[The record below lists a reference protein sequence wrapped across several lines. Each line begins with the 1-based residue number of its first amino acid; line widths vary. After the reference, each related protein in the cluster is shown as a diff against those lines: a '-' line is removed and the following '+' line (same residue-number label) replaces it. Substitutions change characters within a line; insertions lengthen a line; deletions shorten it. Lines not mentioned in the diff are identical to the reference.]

1 MGVVDDIRARLDI
14 VSVVSEYVALQKA
27 GRSFKAACPF
37 HSERTP
43 SFHVN
48 PERQSWRC
56 FGACATGGDIF
67 SFVMRKEN
75 LEFGDALRLLA
86 QKAGV
91 ELTAKSQEERD
102 HNDTLYSINKEASR
116 FYREALASPQG
127 ATARKYLDGRGVNAE
142 SRARFEL
149 GFSLDS
155 WDALKNHLLLLG
167 FKEDDVIA
175 AGLLHKNEKG
185 NVWDFFRGRLIFPIH
200 DRQGRVAGF
209 GARALDD
216 STPKYINTS
225 QTPIFNK
232 RDTLYAMHLA
242 AGPIRTQNAAVIVE
256 GYMDA
261 IAAHEHGY
269 NNVVASM
276 GTALTE
282 QQVAQ
287 LKSIA
292 KNIILALDADAAG
305 QQATQR
311 DLDAT
316 WQAFQHQKVNQR
328 SRVGDFYFREPF
340 NLKVALIS
348 QGHDPDELIR
358 QDANQWEQLI
368 QEAIHFLDFRIPAIT
383 RQFDISTGQGKAQV
397 VEKLFPMIASLD
409 NQFDQE
415 RYFSKLAQTLGV
427 TEEALKASVSRPRA
441 RSTRRGQSAS
451 GGADSARTPEIS
463 VSPLSSRPEDA
474 LEDYALALLLSR
486 PDLKEAMS
494 DFDAACLRNV
504 ENREVFTAWLNYN
517 TMDAL
522 KESLDRS
529 LHERLARLTQKE
541 MPSTDRLESEKA
553 LRQCRQR
560 LEQRHQKEIQESM
573 LASEDANTPPPRE
586 IEAGIVAVNEKIR
599 RLSLPLD
606 SAG

>member
-91 ELTAKSQEERD
+91 ELITKSQEERD
-102 HNDTLYSINKEASR
+102 HNDVLYSINKEAAR

-155 WDALKNHLLLLG
+155 WDSLKSHLLSLG
-167 FKEDDVIA
+167 FREDDAIA
-175 AGLLHKNEKG
+175 AGLLHKNESGK
-185 NVWDFFRGRLIFPIH
+185 VWDFFRGRLMFPIH

-232 RDTLYAMHLA
+232 RDTLYALHLA

-316 WQAFQHQKVNQR
+316 WQAFQHQKINQR

-368 QEAIHFLDFRIPAIT
+368 QEAIHFLDFRIPAIA

-397 VEKLFPMIASLD
+397 VEMLFPMIASLD

-441 RSTRRGQSAS
+441 RSSRRGQS
-451 GGADSARTPEIS
+451 
-463 VSPLSSRPEDA
+463 
-474 LEDYALALLLSR
+474 
-486 PDLKEAMS
+486 
-494 DFDAACLRNV
+494 
-504 ENREVFTAWLNYN
+504 
-517 TMDAL
+517 
-522 KESLDRS
+522 
-529 LHERLARLTQKE
+529 
-541 MPSTDRLESEKA
+541 
-553 LRQCRQR
+553 
-560 LEQRHQKEIQESM
+560 
-573 LASEDANTPPPRE
+573 
-586 IEAGIVAVNEKIR
+586 
-599 RLSLPLD
+599 
-606 SAG
+606 